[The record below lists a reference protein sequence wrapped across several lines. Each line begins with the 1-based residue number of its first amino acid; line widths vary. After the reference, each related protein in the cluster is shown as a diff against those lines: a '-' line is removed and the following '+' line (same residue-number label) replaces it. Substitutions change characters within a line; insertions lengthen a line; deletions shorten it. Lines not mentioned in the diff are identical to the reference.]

1 MGAWAEPA
9 AETQL
14 CKLRA
19 DAKTLEP
26 NHHETDI
33 KTKSKKPEL
42 EHEGRRASFTCGLTR
57 INKALP
63 ALTLDK
69 SK

>member
-1 MGAWAEPA
+1 MGARAEPA
-9 AETQL
+9 VETQQ

-26 NHHETDI
+26 NHHETEI
-33 KTKSKKPEL
+33 KTNSKKPES
-42 EHEGRRASFTCGLTR
+42 EHEGRTGGFTCGLTK

>member
-1 MGAWAEPA
+1 MGAREEPTV
-9 AETQL
+9 ETQQ

-19 DAKTLEP
+19 DAKTLKP
-26 NHHETDI
+26 NRHETEI
-33 KTKSKKPEL
+33 KTNSKKPES
-42 EHEGRRASFTCGLTR
+42 EHKGRRGGFTCDLTK